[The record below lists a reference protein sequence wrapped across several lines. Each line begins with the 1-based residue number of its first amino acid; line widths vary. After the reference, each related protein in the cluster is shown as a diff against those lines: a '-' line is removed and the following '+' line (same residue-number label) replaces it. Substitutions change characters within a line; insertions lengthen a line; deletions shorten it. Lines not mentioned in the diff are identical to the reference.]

1 MQKVK
6 ASISALRLVH
16 ALDKMLRKFSL
27 VQERNYMH
35 KYSKRQKPLHQVQ
48 QSRVNNSIKTLKA
61 VYRRRK
67 QDAVNEITR
76 YKPNKF

>member
-6 ASISALRLVH
+6 ASINALRLVH

-27 VQERNYMH
+27 VQERNYML
-35 KYSKRQKPLHQVQ
+35 KYSKKQRLLHQVQ

-61 VYRRRK
+61 VCRRRK
-67 QDAVNEITR
+67 QDAANEIIR
-76 YKPNKF
+76 SKPYKC

>member
-6 ASISALRLVH
+6 ASINALRLVH
-16 ALDKMLRKFSL
+16 ALDKMLKKFSL
-27 VQERNYMH
+27 AQERNYMLR
-35 KYSKRQKPLHQVQ
+35 YSKKQRLLHQVR

-67 QDAVNEITR
+67 QDAANEITR

>member
-6 ASISALRLVH
+6 ASINALRLVH

-27 VQERNYMH
+27 AQEKNYML
-35 KYSKRQKPLHQVQ
+35 KYSKKQRLLHQVQ

-61 VYRRRK
+61 VCRRRK
-67 QDAVNEITR
+67 QDAANEIIR
-76 YKPNKF
+76 SKPYKC